1 MALDAFQQPTK
12 DLLAVLGEQV
22 SAARP
27 DGATGSFLAF
37 VDQAVQ
43 DVGQRARVY
52 GSKRVVAMMVADW
65 QPTRGDEFTV
75 RGKAGKVEEIAE
87 NDGLI
92 VTVVLNG

>member
-22 SAARP
+22 SVARQ
-27 DGATGSFLAF
+27 DGTTASFLAF

-65 QPTRGDEFTV
+65 QPLRGDEFTV

-87 NDGLI
+87 NDGLV